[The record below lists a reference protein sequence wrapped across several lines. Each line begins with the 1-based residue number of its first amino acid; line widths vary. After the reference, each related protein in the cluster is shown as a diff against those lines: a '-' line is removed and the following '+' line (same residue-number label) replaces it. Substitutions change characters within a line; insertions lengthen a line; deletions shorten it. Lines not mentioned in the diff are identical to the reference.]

1 MKLFAQGD
9 LPTLAL
15 DPTAVRLLGWAL
27 GGYVV
32 FLLAISIYAS
42 QRVDTEADY
51 VVAGRRL
58 PLFLAW
64 GTLIATWFGAATMF
78 AAAGAAREEGL
89 LGVVLD
95 PFACAGTLVLA
106 GIFFARPLWKMELY
120 TMADFYR
127 IKYGPAAELV
137 GACIQVPAYFS
148 WVALQYT
155 ALAKILELY
164 FGLPL
169 LTGILVVAGVTLC
182 YTMIGGMWSVTL
194 TDTVQIVI
202 ALAGLVVLTVAT
214 LSDPRL
220 GDGDPLRGLAVVF
233 SRVAATHPDH
243 LRLVPAEPSL
253 AVVLG
258 WLGAWATGL
267 FGNIPGQDLQQR
279 VFASKSPNTAMYAC
293 ILAGVLYL
301 AFGMLPVTLGLASL
315 VTHPAGTLDPVSFL
329 AGEYLSTGM
338 LVVFVVAVVSMVVST
353 ATSAVLAPATILGHN
368 LLARIP
374 FLARIPG
381 LNGTGLGRDRL
392 CVVLVSLG
400 GIALAMWGKS
410 LMELLDVALSIQ
422 LVALFVPVVMGIY
435 GRPRGQWAAVLSM
448 LLGFGGWLVAFA
460 IEHLD
465 GSLPLGFHSAVTT
478 IPASFW
484 GLGCGI
490 LGYAL
495 GNWRDLSRG
504 RTGGL
509 SRSPGLRGVE
519 TR

>member
-1 MKLFAQGD
+1 MPFVAQGD
-9 LPTLAL
+9 LTTLAL
-15 DPTAVRLLGWAL
+15 SPGAVRVLAAAL
-27 GGYVV
+27 VGYVV
-32 FLLAISIYAS
+32 FLLLISLYAS
-42 QRVDTEADY
+42 RKVHDEADY
-51 VVAGRRL
+51 LVAGRRL

-78 AAAGAAREEGL
+78 AAAGAARDEGL

-95 PFACAGTLVLA
+95 PLACAGTLVLS
-106 GIFFARPLWKMELY
+106 GVFFARPLWRMELF

-127 IKYGPAAELV
+127 RQYGPSAEIV

-155 ALAKILELY
+155 ALARILELY
-164 FGLPL
+164 FQIPL
-169 LTGILVVAGVTLC
+169 TAGIVLVAAITLV
-182 YTMIGGMWSVTL
+182 YTLVGGMWSVTL

-202 ALAGLVVLTVAT
+202 ALVGLVVLLVAT

-220 GDGDPLRGLAVVF
+220 GDGDPVRGLMTVF
-233 SRVAATHPDH
+233 QSVATTHPDH
-243 LRLVPAEPSL
+243 LRLVPADMSL
-253 AVVLG
+253 AVMLG

-279 VFASKSPNTAMYAC
+279 TFSAKNADTAMHAC

-301 AFGMLPVTLGLASL
+301 IFGMIPVTLGLASL
-315 VTHPAGTLDPVSFL
+315 VTHPDHSIDPIGFL

-368 LLARIP
+368 LFSRLPVFRGMP
-374 FLARIPG
+374 LF
-381 LNGTGLGRDRL
+381 RDRL

-422 LVALFVPVVMGIY
+422 LVALFVPVLMGIY
-435 GRPRGQWAAVLSM
+435 GRPRGALPAVLSM
-448 LLGFGGWLVAFA
+448 VLGFGAWLAAFTV
-460 IEHLD
+460 EHLD
-465 GSLPLGFHSAVTT
+465 GT
-478 IPASFW
+478 IPSPIFSTLTTVPSDFW
-484 GLGCGI
+484 GLGFAV
-490 LGYAL
+490 LGYVL
-495 GNWRDLSRG
+495 GQSLSGNRAAPTL
-504 RTGGL
+504 REI
-509 SRSPGLRGVE
+509 SSP
-519 TR
+519 